1 MNKEQIQKI
10 LSIRLNKKII
20 LRLNRNRSTFLSIRA
35 QRDGSY
41 KVSLHECFLH
51 ADENTL
57 DTVGRFI
64 KSGKTADR
72 NLLREFVQN
81 QKLETPPE
89 QQNLKLITR
98 GSTYDLKLI
107 SSHLNEIHFRNELN
121 FQITWN
127 NRAPSRKKRVRQ
139 MTLGKCYFS
148 DQLITIHPILDQV
161 SVPQTFIEFVV
172 FHEMCHLAI
181 APQKM
186 TNGNMLAHSPEFKSL
201 ERTYSNYDIA
211 KTFEDKHLP
220 KLIDQWHRKNAKRS
234 IPSKK
239 NRRTTWENAK
249 DKIQMM
255 LF

>member
-1 MNKEQIQKI
+1 MNKENIQKN
-10 LSIRLNKKII
+10 LSSRLKKKIT

-51 ADENTL
+51 ADEQIL
-57 DTVGRFI
+57 ETVGRFI
-64 KSGKTADR
+64 QSGKSADR
-72 NLLREFVQN
+72 NLLRDFVQN
-81 QKLETPPE
+81 QKLEKPPE
-89 QQNLKLITR
+89 QQNLKLKTR

-107 SSHLNEIHFRNELN
+107 STHLNEMHFQNELN

-172 FHEMCHLAI
+172 FHEMCHLAV
-181 APQKM
+181 APKKM
-186 TNGNMLAHSPEFKSL
+186 TNGNMLAHSPDFKLL
-201 ERTYSNYDIA
+201 ERSYPNYDIA
-211 KTFEDKHLP
+211 KIFEDKHLP
-220 KLIDQWHRKNAKRS
+220 KLIDQWHRKNAKQKVS
-234 IPSKK
+234 SEPTK
-239 NRRTTWENAK
+239 RTTWENAK
-249 DKIQMM
+249 EKIQMM